1 MLDSAMAALAS
12 LADPALLLMLLVG
25 VVAGLVM
32 GLIPGLGGTGAVA
45 ILLPITF
52 GMEPA
57 PALALLIGALAVV
70 HTSDT
75 VSAVLLG
82 APGSASASVTML
94 DGYSMARK
102 GQAKRALSLAF
113 LSSMAGGIIG
123 AVGLTLAIPLARPL
137 VLSFASPELFMLTVL
152 GVALAAVLSRGN
164 VVKGLVAGLMGL
176 LLGMVGTS
184 PTTAEER
191 FTFGSLFLGDGL
203 SLVAVALGIFGL
215 AEIASRASQRR
226 GENAP
231 VKVTGGW
238 GSGIRE
244 WLTHWSQVLRG
255 SLIGIW
261 AGVLPGVGA
270 TAGTWLAYGQAVAT
284 AKDKRQFGKGDPRGI
299 VGPESANNSVEA
311 GDLIPTLLFGI
322 PGGVP
327 SAMLLGMLLTY
338 GIQPGPSIIT
348 DHLDLMYLIVWSF
361 AIASVLG
368 ALFCFLT
375 VRPLAS
381 LTKVPFAVLASGLV
395 AIMLLGSFQEGGQ
408 LGDLWVMVLLGI
420 AGWVL
425 KSTGF
430 PRAPFLI
437 GFVLAI
443 PLERYYFLTDSLY
456 NGFEWMLRPG
466 TMVFLAILVLPILW
480 NIFKWI
486 RARRR
491 LDRDDDPQHENAVDA
506 ESPLKNSTWS
516 LATALVVILIFAG
529 SLVISSGFSPE
540 ARLVPQL
547 VGWGGLIMGLALL
560 GQEIVIRRRAGQ
572 LQAAMPVQV
581 AAEAAASS
589 SVVMGSPG
597 SAHAVGS
604 TGATGSAYT
613 GSTSAGPI
621 TSAGTGTGSRRTA
634 GAVATAVPSAE
645 SIASDAPVNGQTSAG
660 QGPGWTKE
668 AGFAFKTF
676 GWMAGFLILIGI
688 LGYLVAVMIF
698 VPAFLLIV
706 ARAKTKTTIIYTAVL
721 YVVLLA
727 LPTLLPIDLPQGWL
741 SQLVG

>member
-1 MLDSAMAALAS
+1 MLDSAMSALAS
-12 LADPALLLMLLVG
+12 LTDPALLLMLLVG
-25 VVAGLVM
+25 VIAGLVM
-32 GLIPGLGGTGAVA
+32 GLIPGLGGTAAVA

-57 PALALLIGALAVV
+57 PALAMLIGALAVV

-94 DGYSMARK
+94 DGYSMAKK

-113 LSSMAGGIIG
+113 LSSMAGGVIG
-123 AVGLTLAIPLARPL
+123 AIGLTLAIPLAKPL

-164 VVKGLVAGLMGL
+164 VIKGLTAGALGLMV
-176 LLGMVGTS
+176 GMIGTS

-203 SLVAVALGIFGL
+203 SLVAVALGVFGL

-226 GENAP
+226 GDSTQ
-231 VKVTGGW
+231 VKVDGGW

-255 SLIGIW
+255 GLKGIW
-261 AGVLPGVGA
+261 AGILPGVGA

-284 AKDKRQFGKGDPRGI
+284 AKDKTQFGKGDPRGI

-311 GDLIPTLLFGI
+311 GDLIPTFLFGI

-338 GIQPGPSIIT
+338 GIQPGPSIINE
-348 DHLDLMYLIVWSF
+348 HLDLMYLIIWSF

-368 ALFCFLT
+368 ALLCFLT
-375 VRPLAS
+375 VRPLSS
-381 LTKVPFAVLASGLV
+381 LTKVPFAILAAGLV
-395 AIMLLGSFQEGGQ
+395 VIMLLGSFQESGQ
-408 LGDLWVMVLLGI
+408 IGDLWIMLLLGV
-420 AGWVL
+420 AGWLL

-456 NGFEWMLRPG
+456 EGFEWMLRPG
-466 TMVFLAILVLPILW
+466 TMVFIAILVLPILW
-480 NIFKWI
+480 NAFKWF
-486 RARRR
+486 RARRK
-491 LDRDDDPQHENAVDA
+491 LNADDDSLAESAPDA
-506 ESPLKNSTWS
+506 EAPLKNSIWS
-516 LATALVVILIFAG
+516 LVTSAVLLVVFSG
-529 SLVISSGFSPE
+529 SLVLSAGYSPD

-547 VGWGGLIMGLALL
+547 IGWLGVIMALVLVLQELRSRKRVLASWQQVSVDASLYNTVSSEAVVHSMGTTALLSSGSAAVSETVIATGRHSSGSVEQHQPAIVNAGKFGWGARWTQDASFAFRTFVWMGGFLLLAGLI
-560 GQEIVIRRRAGQ
+560 
-572 LQAAMPVQV
+572 
-581 AAEAAASS
+581 
-589 SVVMGSPG
+589 
-597 SAHAVGS
+597 
-604 TGATGSAYT
+604 
-613 GSTSAGPI
+613 
-621 TSAGTGTGSRRTA
+621 
-634 GAVATAVPSAE
+634 
-645 SIASDAPVNGQTSAG
+645 
-660 QGPGWTKE
+660 
-668 AGFAFKTF
+668 
-676 GWMAGFLILIGI
+676 
-688 LGYLVAVMIF
+688 GYLAAISIF
-698 VPAFLLIV
+698 IPAFLLVV
-706 ARAKTKTTIIYTAVL
+706 ARAKLKTTIIYTVVFFVL
-721 YVVLLA
+721 MLA
-727 LPTLLPIDLPQGWL
+727 LPSLLPIDLPQGLLTSWL
-741 SQLVG
+741 

>member
-12 LADPALLLMLLVG
+12 LSDPSLLLMLLVG

-52 GMEPA
+52 GMDPA

-152 GVALAAVLSRGN
+152 GVSLAAVLSRGN
-164 VVKGLVAGLMGL
+164 VVKGLIAGLLGL
-176 LLGMVGTS
+176 MLGMVGTS

-226 GENAP
+226 GDNQQ

-238 GSGIRE
+238 GAGIRE
-244 WLTHWSQVLRG
+244 WLAHWSQVLRG

-284 AKDKRQFGKGDPRGI
+284 AKDKREFGKGDPRGI

-375 VRPLAS
+375 VRPLSS
-381 LTKVPFAVLASGLV
+381 LTKVPFAVLAAGLV
-395 AIMLLGSFQEGGQ
+395 AIMLLGSYQDGGQ
-408 LGDLWVMVLLGI
+408 MGDLWVMVLLGVV
-420 AGWVL
+420 GWVL

-456 NGFEWMLRPG
+456 DGFEWMLRPG
-466 TMVFLAILVLPILW
+466 TMVFLAILVVPILW
-480 NIFKWI
+480 NIFKWV

-491 LDRDDDPQHENAVDA
+491 LDRDDDPKDENPIDA
-506 ESPLKNSTWS
+506 ESPLKNSRWS
-516 LATALVVILIFAG
+516 LATAIVITTIFAL
-529 SLVISSGFSPE
+529 SLLASAAFSPE

-547 VGWGGLIMGLALL
+547 VGWVGLLIGFALTT
-560 GQEIVIRRRAGQ
+560 QELLNRRRSLHAPA
-572 LQAAMPVQV
+572 LATASVEV
-581 AAEAAASS
+581 ATPALVTTSS
-589 SVVMGSPG
+589 SHNHRADAIVPS
-597 SAHAVGS
+597 HAAG
-604 TGATGSAYT
+604 
-613 GSTSAGPI
+613 AGPAI
-621 TSAGTGTGSRRTA
+621 GSSGHHAPGTGGHSAETDAQRTA
-634 GAVATAVPSAE
+634 GFGAADTKPRTPSRY
-645 SIASDAPVNGQTSAG
+645 
-660 QGPGWTKE
+660 GPGWTEE
-668 AGFAFKTF
+668 AGFAFRTF
-676 GWMAGFLILIGI
+676 LWMCGFLVLTT
-688 LGYLVAVMIF
+688 LVGYMAAVMIF
-698 VPAFLLIV
+698 VPSFLLIV
-706 ARAKTKTTIIYTAVL
+706 ARAKTRTVIIYTAVL
-721 YVVLLA
+721 WVVLLA
-727 LPTLLPIDLPQGWL
+727 LPSLLPIDLPPGLLGRWI
-741 SQLVG
+741 

>member
-12 LADPALLLMLLVG
+12 LADPSMLLMLLIG
-25 VVAGLVM
+25 VISGLVM
-32 GLIPGLGGTGAVA
+32 GLIPGLGGTAAVA

-57 PALALLIGALAVV
+57 SALALLIGALAVV

-94 DGYSMARK
+94 DGYAMAKK

-123 AVGLTLAIPLARPL
+123 AIGLTLAIPLARPL

-164 VVKGLVAGLMGL
+164 VLKGVTAGLAGL
-176 LLGMVGTS
+176 LVGMIGTA

-226 GENAP
+226 GEKK
-231 VKVTGGW
+231 KVEVSGGW

-244 WLTHWSQVLRG
+244 WLSHWSQVIRG
-255 SLIGIW
+255 GLIGIW

-284 AKDKRQFGKGDPRGI
+284 AKDKRNFGKGDPRGI

-311 GDLIPTLLFGI
+311 GDLIPTFLFGI

-338 GIQPGPSIIT
+338 GIQPGPSIINE
-348 DHLDLMYLIVWSF
+348 HLDLLYMIIWAF

-368 ALFCFLT
+368 ALFCFMT
-375 VRPLAS
+375 VRPLSS
-381 LTKVPFAVLASGLV
+381 LTKVPFAILAAGLV
-395 AIMLLGSFQEGGQ
+395 VIMLLGSFQEGGQ
-408 LGDLWVMVLLGI
+408 IGDLWVMLLLGV

-425 KSTGF
+425 KATDF

-443 PLERYYFLTDSLY
+443 PMERYYFLTDSLY
-456 NGFEWMLRPG
+456 EGFEWMLRPG
-466 TMVFLAILVLPILW
+466 TMVFIAILVLPILW
-480 NIFKWI
+480 NVFKWF
-486 RARRR
+486 RARRK
-491 LDRDDDPQHENAVDA
+491 LSTDDDPKADSAPDSEAPFKDSV
-506 ESPLKNSTWS
+506 WS
-516 LATALVVILIFAG
+516 LATAAVLFVVFAG
-529 SLVISSGFSPE
+529 SLVLSSSYSPE

-547 VGWGGLIMGLALL
+547 VGWVGVAITAALVILELRSRKIALAKS
-560 GQEIVIRRRAGQ
+560 RRVVVSATAYAQSPAQ
-572 LQAAMPVQV
+572 LAM
-581 AAEAAASS
+581 SS
-589 SVVMGSPG
+589 TGG
-597 SAHAVGS
+597 SAGVGLQEDP
-604 TGATGSAYT
+604 G
-613 GSTSAGPI
+613 
-621 TSAGTGTGSRRTA
+621 
-634 GAVATAVPSAE
+634 
-645 SIASDAPVNGQTSAG
+645 ASDISADGPEDTRLPRGAHAPGNKPWSI
-660 QGPGWTKE
+660 GWNKD
-668 AGFAFKTF
+668 ASLAVRTF
-676 GWMAGFLILIGI
+676 SWMAGFLLATSLIG
-688 LGYLVAVMIF
+688 YLAATSIF
-698 VPAFLLIV
+698 IPAFLLLV
-706 ARAKTKTTIIYTAVL
+706 ARARVKTTVIYTIVFFVL
-721 YVVLLA
+721 LLA
-727 LPTLLPIDLPQGWL
+727 LPSLLPIDLPQGL
-741 SQLVG
+741 LRNLF

>member
-1 MLDSAMAALAS
+1 MLDSAMSALAS
-12 LADPALLLMLLVG
+12 LTDPALLLMLLVG
-25 VVAGLVM
+25 VIAGLVM
-32 GLIPGLGGTGAVA
+32 GLIPGLGGTAAVA

-57 PALALLIGALAVV
+57 PALAMLIGALAVV

-94 DGYSMARK
+94 DGYSMAKK

-113 LSSMAGGIIG
+113 LSSMAGGVIG
-123 AVGLTLAIPLARPL
+123 AIGLTMAIPLAKPL

-164 VVKGLVAGLMGL
+164 VIKGLTAGALGLMV
-176 LLGMVGTS
+176 GMIGTS

-203 SLVAVALGIFGL
+203 SLVAVALGVFGL

-226 GENAP
+226 GDSTQ
-231 VKVTGGW
+231 VKVDGGW

-255 SLIGIW
+255 GLIGIW
-261 AGVLPGVGA
+261 AGILPGVGA

-284 AKDKRQFGKGDPRGI
+284 AKDKTQFGKGDPRGI

-311 GDLIPTLLFGI
+311 GDLIPTFLFGI

-338 GIQPGPSIIT
+338 GIQPGPSIINE
-348 DHLDLMYLIVWSF
+348 HLDLMYLIIWSF

-368 ALFCFLT
+368 ALLCFLT
-375 VRPLAS
+375 VRPLSS
-381 LTKVPFAVLASGLV
+381 LTKVPFTILAAGLV
-395 AIMLLGSFQEGGQ
+395 VIMLLGSFQESGQ
-408 LGDLWVMVLLGI
+408 IGDLWIMLLLGV
-420 AGWVL
+420 AGWLL

-456 NGFEWMLRPG
+456 EGFDWMLRPG
-466 TMVFLAILVLPILW
+466 TMVFIAILVLPILW
-480 NIFKWI
+480 NAFKWF
-486 RARRR
+486 RARRK
-491 LDRDDDPQHENAVDA
+491 LNADDDSLAESAPDA
-506 ESPLKNSTWS
+506 EAPLKNSIWS
-516 LATALVVILIFAG
+516 LVTSAVLLVVFSG
-529 SLVISSGFSPE
+529 SLVLSAGYSPD

-547 VGWGGLIMGLALL
+547 IGWLGVIMALVLVLQELRSRKRVLASWQQVSVDASLYNTVSSEAVVHSMGTTALLSSGSAAVSETVIATGRHSSGSVEQHQPAIVNAGKFGWGARWTQDASFAFRTFVWMGGFLLLAGLI
-560 GQEIVIRRRAGQ
+560 
-572 LQAAMPVQV
+572 
-581 AAEAAASS
+581 
-589 SVVMGSPG
+589 
-597 SAHAVGS
+597 
-604 TGATGSAYT
+604 
-613 GSTSAGPI
+613 
-621 TSAGTGTGSRRTA
+621 
-634 GAVATAVPSAE
+634 
-645 SIASDAPVNGQTSAG
+645 
-660 QGPGWTKE
+660 
-668 AGFAFKTF
+668 
-676 GWMAGFLILIGI
+676 
-688 LGYLVAVMIF
+688 GYLAAISIF
-698 VPAFLLIV
+698 IPAFLLVV
-706 ARAKTKTTIIYTAVL
+706 ARAKLKTTIIYTVVFFVL
-721 YVVLLA
+721 MLA
-727 LPTLLPIDLPQGWL
+727 LPSLLPIDLPQGLLTSWL
-741 SQLVG
+741 

>member
-1 MLDSAMAALAS
+1 MLESAMAALAS
-12 LADPALLLMLLVG
+12 LADPSMLLMLLIG
-25 VVAGLVM
+25 VISGLVM
-32 GLIPGLGGTGAVA
+32 GLIPGLGGTAAVA

-52 GMEPA
+52 GMDPA
-57 PALALLIGALAVV
+57 SALALLIGALAVV

-75 VSAVLLG
+75 VSAILLG

-94 DGYSMARK
+94 DGYAMARK

-113 LSSMAGGIIG
+113 LSSMAGGLIG

-164 VVKGLVAGLMGL
+164 VIKGLTAGLAGL
-176 LLGMVGTS
+176 LVGMIGTA

-203 SLVAVALGIFGL
+203 SLVAVALGVFGL

-226 GENAP
+226 GDKQSLE
-231 VKVTGGW
+231 VTGGW

-244 WLTHWSQVLRG
+244 WLGHWSQVLRG
-255 SLIGIW
+255 GLIGIW

-284 AKDKRQFGKGDPRGI
+284 AKDKRKFGKGDPRGI

-311 GDLIPTLLFGI
+311 GDLIPTFLFGI

-338 GIQPGPSIIT
+338 GIQPGPSIINE
-348 DHLDLMYLIVWSF
+348 HLDLMYMIIWAF

-375 VRPLAS
+375 VRPLSS
-381 LTKVPFAVLASGLV
+381 LTKVPFAVLAAGLV
-395 AIMLLGSFQEGGQ
+395 VIMLLGSFQDGGQ
-408 LGDLWVMVLLGI
+408 LGDLWVMVLLGV

-443 PLERYYFLTDSLY
+443 PMERYYFLTDSLY
-456 NGFEWMLRPG
+456 EGFEWMLRPG
-466 TMVFLAILVLPILW
+466 TMVFIAVLVLPILW
-480 NIFKWI
+480 NVFKWV
-486 RARRR
+486 RSRRK
-491 LDRDDDPQHENAVDA
+491 LGADDDPKSDSAPDDEA
-506 ESPLKNSTWS
+506 PLKNSVWS
-516 LATALVVILIFAG
+516 LAAAAVLLLVFAG
-529 SLVISSGFSPE
+529 SLLLSSSYSPD
-540 ARLVPQL
+540 AKLVPQL
-547 VGWGGLIMGLALL
+547 VGWVGVIMSGILLALEL
-560 GQEIVIRRRAGQ
+560 RTRKTAM
-572 LQAAMPVQV
+572 AADRQVNVSAAAYLTAPAEAVPV
-581 AAEAAASS
+581 AAGHAPSGTAQATAAIQQPDT
-589 SVVMGSPG
+589 GPG
-597 SAHAVGS
+597 TGYPAGTS
-604 TGATGSAYT
+604 T
-613 GSTSAGPI
+613 
-621 TSAGTGTGSRRTA
+621 AGTGRN
-634 GAVATAVPSAE
+634 SAWGPKWT
-645 SIASDAPVNGQTSAG
+645 SDAS
-660 QGPGWTKE
+660 
-668 AGFAFKTF
+668 FALRTF
-676 GWMAGFLILIGI
+676 SWMAGLLV
-688 LGYLVAVMIF
+688 LTSLVGYLAAISVF

-706 ARAKTKTTIIYTAVL
+706 ARAKLKTTMIYT
-721 YVVLLA
+721 VVFFILMLA
-727 LPTLLPIDLPQGWL
+727 LPSLLPIDLPQGLLANWL
-741 SQLVG
+741 

>member
-12 LADPALLLMLLVG
+12 LADPALLVMLLIG
-25 VVAGLVM
+25 VIAGLVM

-45 ILLPITF
+45 ILLPVTF

-57 PALALLIGALAVV
+57 SALALLIGALAVV

-113 LSSMAGGIIG
+113 LSSMAGGVIG
-123 AVGLTLAIPLARPL
+123 AIGLTLAIPLARPL

-164 VVKGLVAGLMGL
+164 VVKGLVAGLLGL

-215 AEIASRASQRR
+215 AEIASRASQRT
-226 GENAP
+226 GEDTP
-231 VKVTGGW
+231 IKVTGGW

-244 WLTHWSQVLRG
+244 WLTHWTQVIRG
-255 SLIGIW
+255 ALIGIW

-284 AKDKRQFGKGDPRGI
+284 AKDKRKFGKGDPRGI

-338 GIQPGPSIIT
+338 GIQPGPTIIT

-368 ALFCFLT
+368 ALFCFLS
-375 VRPLAS
+375 VRPLSS
-381 LTKVPFAVLASGLV
+381 LTKVPFAVLAAGLV

-408 LGDLWVMVLLGI
+408 LGDLWVMLLLGV

-456 NGFEWMLRPG
+456 SGLDWMLRPG
-466 TMVFLAILVLPILW
+466 TLVFIAILVLPILW
-480 NIFKWI
+480 NVFKWF

-491 LDRDDDPQHENAVDA
+491 LDGDDDPRIEAAADSEA
-506 ESPLKNSTWS
+506 PLKNSAWS
-516 LATALVVILIFAG
+516 LGAAATAVTVFAL
-529 SLVISSGFSPE
+529 SLVFSAGFSPE
-540 ARLVPQL
+540 AQLVPRL
-547 VGWGGLIMGLALL
+547 VGWFGLLMSAALL
-560 GQEIVIRRRAGQ
+560 VQEIRFRHRRTSSGT
-572 LQAAMPVQV
+572 AAVPPAVPL
-581 AAEAAASS
+581 AEETPGAS
-589 SVVMGSPG
+589 VGGRKPG
-597 SAHAVGS
+597 YYGHDGH
-604 TGATGSAYT
+604 GPGTGSARV
-613 GSTSAGPI
+613 AE
-621 TSAGTGTGSRRTA
+621 GTVSLAERDTAPAAPPATVRAEEDSRK
-634 GAVATAVPSAE
+634 PSD
-645 SIASDAPVNGQTSAG
+645 I
-660 QGPGWTKE
+660 
-668 AGFAFKTF
+668 GFAFKTF
-676 GWMAGFLILIGI
+676 AWMAGFLVLTAV
-688 LGYLVAVMIF
+688 LGYLAAVMIF
-698 VPAFLLIV
+698 VPAFLLVV
-706 ARAKTKTTIIYTAVL
+706 ARARTKTTIIYTAVFYL
-721 YVVLLA
+721 VLLV
-727 LPTLLPIDLPQGWL
+727 LPSLLPIDLPQGWL
-741 SQLVG
+741 GQLVS